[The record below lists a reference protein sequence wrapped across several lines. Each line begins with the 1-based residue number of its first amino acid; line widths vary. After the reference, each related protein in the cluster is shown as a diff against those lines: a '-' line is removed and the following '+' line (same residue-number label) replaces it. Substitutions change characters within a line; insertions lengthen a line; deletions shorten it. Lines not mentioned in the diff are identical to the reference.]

1 MPAFGLPCPASA
13 YIDNPMEVFRAE
25 VLADLPKAS
34 DLFSLEDN
42 LYLVSKPW
50 WDYWMSLSP
59 SDTPAPIDNLSLF
72 ERYDAQE
79 GWKTSVLRGDL
90 AEDKDFLY
98 VPVSIWRRLVSKLA
112 GGPEVMLNVIAG
124 MPDWSRITLAILHA
138 TQTRYLSVSSH
149 MQMTKF
155 KQLLSKEFQLPETRF
170 VVALK
175 SGDSDYSVY
184 STLEEMGLKHMDQVC
199 LRERRT
205 SFLDV
210 TRPDDE
216 DEDLAAA
223 IKLSLQGGNEPQD
236 AEPPR
241 LLPDKSTVQAR
252 VTASLAETKQG
263 LSIKKLQHSARWLDK
278 LQRDWEGCI

>member
-1 MPAFGLPCPASA
+1 
-13 YIDNPMEVFRAE
+13 MEVFRAE

-59 SDTPAPIDNLSLF
+59 SDTPAPIDNLGLF

-79 GWKTSVLRGDL
+79 GWKNSELRRDL

-98 VPVSIWRRLVSKLA
+98 VSEGIWKRLVAKLA
-112 GGPEVMLNVIAG
+112 GGPEVVINVIAG
-124 MPDWSRITLAILHA
+124 MPDWSRITLAILHS
-138 TQTRYLSVSSH
+138 TQTHYLSVSSH
-149 MQMTKF
+149 MQMAKF
-155 KQLLSKEFQLPETRF
+155 KQLLSNEFKLPETRF

-175 SGDSDYSVY
+175 AGDSDYSSY

-223 IKLSLQGGNEPQD
+223 IKLSLQGEAGPQE

-241 LLPDKSTVQAR
+241 LLPDKSAVQAR
-252 VTASLAETKQG
+252 VAASLADTKQG
-263 LSIKKLQHSARWLDK
+263 LSIKKLQQTARQLDK
-278 LQRDWEGCI
+278 LQQDWEGCI